1 MRAPEASASAE
12 AHLVATTFR
21 LRDGCEYSKKWG
33 WAHGGY
39 WAVCANLGGN
49 GAFWAGRKGGEFGE
63 KEQAFWRQEDLAAG
77 RRARTSRGLEG
88 VEGFAGGEG
97 KQGKRNPKGSGVGWP
112 AATPENRERRTENRT
127 PLTGRRTRPPNQASK
142 LPFPR
147 PAGGQPAPNRLQSAV
162 PHSGSPACGSTPL
175 ICLNLRN
182 LRFPGGVRAAGW
194 DQWDVPVSREGAGGR
209 RGSSPPDRPR
219 PLRLRGKGGATRGH

>member
-1 MRAPEASASAE
+1 MKVATTFRLRDGCEYICQWTE
-12 AHLVATTFR
+12 LGMIVATTFR

-97 KQGKRNPKGSGVGWP
+97 KQGKEKP
-112 AATPENRERRTENRT
+112 
-127 PLTGRRTRPPNQASK
+127 
-142 LPFPR
+142 
-147 PAGGQPAPNRLQSAV
+147 
-162 PHSGSPACGSTPL
+162 
-175 ICLNLRN
+175 
-182 LRFPGGVRAAGW
+182 
-194 DQWDVPVSREGAGGR
+194 
-209 RGSSPPDRPR
+209 
-219 PLRLRGKGGATRGH
+219 